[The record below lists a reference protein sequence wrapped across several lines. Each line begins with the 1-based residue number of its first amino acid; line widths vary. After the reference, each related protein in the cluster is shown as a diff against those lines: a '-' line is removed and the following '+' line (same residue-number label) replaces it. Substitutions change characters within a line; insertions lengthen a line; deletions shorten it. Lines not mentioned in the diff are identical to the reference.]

1 MFLLYNA
8 KKKGTTVFFVNEAVA
23 LKYTDISEAWLLSI
37 VAFQNISSELDGNL
51 GI

>member
-1 MFLLYNA
+1 MPKKRAPLY
-8 KKKGTTVFFVNEAVA
+8 FFVNEAVA
-23 LKYTDISEAWLLSI
+23 LKYTDISEARLLSI